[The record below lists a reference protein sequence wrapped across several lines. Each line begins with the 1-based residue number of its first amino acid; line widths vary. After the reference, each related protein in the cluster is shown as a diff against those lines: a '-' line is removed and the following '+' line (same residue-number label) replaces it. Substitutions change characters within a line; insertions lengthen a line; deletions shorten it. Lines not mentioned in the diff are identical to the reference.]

1 MSPPAGTQNT
11 TLRKARRYLIGLA
24 CIAVLGLLAYISAT
38 LYTHNLRPV
47 VRNQIYRSG
56 QMSGTDLACA
66 IRRLG
71 LKSIVNLRGTNSD
84 RKWFQTE
91 KAVACD
97 HCLAYYTV
105 EMSARHEASLSQM
118 EEIVYLIRE
127 APKPLL
133 LHCDGGADRAG
144 LVAALVRY
152 RYEGKPAD
160 EAKRELSIWYGHLPW
175 LRPGVI
181 SMDRS
186 FAVYVSNAVAN
197 PTGYGNAGARKR

>member
-1 MSPPAGTQNT
+1 MTRLAGTQNT
-11 TLRKARRYLIGLA
+11 TLRKARKWLIGFPSIAMLA
-24 CIAVLGLLAYISAT
+24 LAAYAALT
-38 LYTHNLRPV
+38 VYTHNLHSV
-47 VRNQIYRSG
+47 VGNQIYRSG

-71 LKSIVNLRGTNSD
+71 LKSIINLRGTNSD

-91 KAVACD
+91 KALACS

-105 EMSARHEASLSQM
+105 QMSARHEVPLNQM
-118 EEIVYLIRE
+118 EEIVCLIRE

-160 EAKRELSIWYGHLPW
+160 EAKQELSIWYGHLPW

-181 SMDRS
+181 SMDHS
-186 FAVYVSNAVAN
+186 FALYVSNAVAN
-197 PTGYGNAGARKR
+197 PRPAASEDP